1 MARPLVVGF
10 LPLASRVRGE
20 EFFLSGASG
29 VDSEGGM
36 PYGLGV
42 GVLQTD
48 YGGVATEEG
57 NVGHLEE
64 GRGDEQSFVRI
75 PEGVVVFV

>member
-1 MARPLVVGF
+1 
-10 LPLASRVRGE
+10 
-20 EFFLSGASG
+20 
-29 VDSEGGM
+29 M

-48 YGGVATEEG
+48 YGGLATEEG